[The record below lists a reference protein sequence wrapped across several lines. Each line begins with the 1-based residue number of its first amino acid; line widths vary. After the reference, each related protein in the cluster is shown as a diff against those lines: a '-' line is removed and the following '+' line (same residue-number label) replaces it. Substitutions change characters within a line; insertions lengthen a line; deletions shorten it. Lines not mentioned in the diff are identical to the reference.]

1 MAIVLGI
8 ATTANRHN
16 RVRVGR
22 QCTPFAGGGHGF
34 GGGGFAH
41 HGLALAHGGFAGQG
55 FAMNRAVSA
64 MVVSRPIACAIR
76 TTTRTAVTIRARA
89 LRSHLRST
97 VMSIRRALVI
107 CVIVFAAWG
116 SAANA
121 GPCAQGINRLQA
133 QFDSKLEANAVA
145 GPSARESTAAT
156 MNRQPTP
163 QSIAAAE
170 SKLGEI
176 SPEKVQAFEAAIAR
190 ARVADRVADPSAC
203 EQALADAQSALDQ
216 L

>member
-1 MAIVLGI
+1 
-8 ATTANRHN
+8 
-16 RVRVGR
+16 
-22 QCTPFAGGGHGF
+22 
-34 GGGGFAH
+34 
-41 HGLALAHGGFAGQG
+41 
-55 FAMNRAVSA
+55 
-64 MVVSRPIACAIR
+64 
-76 TTTRTAVTIRARA
+76 
-89 LRSHLRST
+89 
-97 VMSIRRALVI
+97 MSIRRALVI
-107 CVIVFAAWG
+107 CVIVFAGG

-163 QSIAAAE
+163 SSIAAAE
-170 SKLGEI
+170 AKLGEI

>member
-1 MAIVLGI
+1 
-8 ATTANRHN
+8 
-16 RVRVGR
+16 
-22 QCTPFAGGGHGF
+22 
-34 GGGGFAH
+34 
-41 HGLALAHGGFAGQG
+41 
-55 FAMNRAVSA
+55 
-64 MVVSRPIACAIR
+64 
-76 TTTRTAVTIRARA
+76 
-89 LRSHLRST
+89 
-97 VMSIRRALVI
+97 MSIRRALVI

-121 GPCAQGINRLQA
+121 GPCAQGIDRLQA

-145 GPSARESTAAT
+145 GPSRESTAAT

-170 SKLGEI
+170 AKLGEI

>member
-1 MAIVLGI
+1 
-8 ATTANRHN
+8 
-16 RVRVGR
+16 
-22 QCTPFAGGGHGF
+22 
-34 GGGGFAH
+34 
-41 HGLALAHGGFAGQG
+41 
-55 FAMNRAVSA
+55 
-64 MVVSRPIACAIR
+64 
-76 TTTRTAVTIRARA
+76 
-89 LRSHLRST
+89 
-97 VMSIRRALVI
+97 MSIRRALVI

-156 MNRQPTP
+156 MNRQPTR

-170 SKLGEI
+170 AKLGEI
-176 SPEKVQAFEAAIAR
+176 SPDYEKVQAFEAAIAR